1 MTSIVTCMMVKVV
14 IGVVIRVEF
23 GFLVVNIVGDVVGV
37 GNVVWC
43 VVIYQ
48 LIIVSI
54 RPCR

>member
-14 IGVVIRVEF
+14 IGVVIKVEF
-23 GFLVVNIVGDVVGV
+23 GFLVVNMVGDVVGV

-54 RPCR
+54 RPCH